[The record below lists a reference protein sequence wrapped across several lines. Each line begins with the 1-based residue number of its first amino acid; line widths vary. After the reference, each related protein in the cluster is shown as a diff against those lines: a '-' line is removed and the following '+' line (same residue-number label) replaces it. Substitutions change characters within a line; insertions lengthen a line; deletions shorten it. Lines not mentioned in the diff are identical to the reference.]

1 MEKGSILNKMV
12 LGLNTGYH
20 VYLGKLTYF
29 VSLIC
34 TAEVIAP
41 TRTELWVEDY
51 RIIDMTLAH
60 NV

>member
-1 MEKGSILNKMV
+1 MEKGWILNKTV

-34 TAEVIAP
+34 TAEVIA
-41 TRTELWVEDY
+41 TTCTELW
-51 RIIDMTLAH
+51 I
-60 NV
+60 